1 MATIPEHCEKDY
13 GDLFAEER
21 RVLLALLGDLSEKDW
36 NTPTGCPGWSVLDLA
51 CHLLGDD
58 LGVLA
63 RQRDGHFGTR
73 PPLENRSDDDL
84 AVWIDA
90 LQDAW
95 VRTSRRLSPRLVVDL
110 LAWTGPQVVE
120 MFAGQDLTE
129 RTASVSWASRDPVPR
144 WLDQAREL
152 SEHWIHR
159 QQIQSALGR
168 PADTNTATAEAVL
181 DALRWAYPYRLQSL
195 QARDGDTVDIVV
207 TGAIERRWPIQ
218 NLAGT
223 WQFVDALGGQVVA
236 RAVFTSGE
244 AWRLLTNN
252 MPVAEQSRLDVRG
265 DSSVVN
271 VLLRTRAIVG
281 IPNCGN

>member
-36 NTPTGCPGWSVLDLA
+36 NTPTGCPGWSVLDLV

-73 PPLENRSDDDL
+73 PPLENSSDDDL

-195 QARDGDTVDIVV
+195 RARDGDTVEIVV

-218 NLAGT
+218 NLEGT
-223 WQFVDALGGQVVA
+223 WQFVDAPGGQVVA

-252 MPVAEQSRLDVRG
+252 MPVAEQSRLEVRG

-281 IPNCGN
+281 IPNWGN